1 MAAAAAAENS
11 KESSRAEIEIL
22 DIIHAPQYIDAVAN
36 MCFNEWP
43 EECKD
48 VGISSVEDYAA
59 DIRNEYMTEGNWPLL
74 LVAIEGS
81 TRNIVGTVALDP
93 NDMDDR
99 PELKPWMA
107 SLLVTPGARGRGIGS
122 MLITSALR
130 YARIYG
136 LSKLYLWA
144 KDDVCAIYERR
155 GFVPLEHRPDYCG
168 HAVNIMECKLQQES

>member
-11 KESSRAEIEIL
+11 KESSRADIEII
-22 DIIHAPQYIDAVAN
+22 DIIHAPQYIDAVAK

-130 YARIYG
+130 YAGYMGCLNFIFG
-136 LSKLYLWA
+136 LKMMCVLFMNGEVSSFW
-144 KDDVCAIYERR
+144 
-155 GFVPLEHRPDYCG
+155 
-168 HAVNIMECKLQQES
+168 NIDPTIVGMP